1 MLNIEEVKEKITEEE
16 NFANDSLEAFEAVY
30 EGKDINDNQNLIEL
44 YEGLALDYNKVKYG
58 IKSLEEDLSILPIL
72 IFEGLPTEK
81 TVKDRDKMV
90 KLEMYDIKQE
100 LLRVEQVR
108 DKLKMYMDILKF
120 LIQDNGGDS

>member
-1 MLNIEEVKEKITEEE
+1 MLNVNEVKEKIKEEYE
-16 NFANDSLEAFEAVY
+16 FANESLEAFEAVY
-30 EGKDINDNQNLIEL
+30 NGKDITDKYNLIDL

-58 IKSLEEDLSILPIL
+58 IKSLEEDLSILPII

-100 LLRVEQVR
+100 LLQVEQIR
-108 DKLKMYMDILKF
+108 DKLKAYMDILEF
-120 LIQDNGGDS
+120 LISDVGDV